1 MSHLS
6 TERLAALADEPP
18 TADELAH
25 LAGCEF
31 CARERAVYTGLLASA
46 GEEYSRIGAPL
57 TTWEKLR
64 PALMADGVIDV
75 DEARRILS
83 SGRRRWNMN
92 GAWQVAAA
100 VLLVIGGFAAGR
112 VSSGDSPVPGLTAG
126 GTSTSTTTTEVAS
139 NPESVQF
146 TSVSQARE
154 ARRVYE
160 SLFQSAS
167 AYIAANDTA
176 AFTPDTPA
184 ALRMRLATLD
194 RVEEAVREA
203 MPQAPADPV
212 INGYYLT
219 TLGQKEAALQQLN
232 ASLPSSMRINVF

>member
-25 LAGCEF
+25 LAGCEL
-31 CARERAVYTGLLASA
+31 CARERAVYTALLASA

-64 PALMADGVIDV
+64 PALIADGVIDV

-83 SGRRRWNMN
+83 SGRRRWSMN
-92 GAWQVAAA
+92 AAWQVAAA
-100 VLLVIGGFAAGR
+100 VLLVVGGYAAGR
-112 VSSGDSPVPGLTAG
+112 LSSGNSSVPGLSSGGATA
-126 GTSTSTTTTEVAS
+126 TTTTEVAS
-139 NPESVQF
+139 NPETVRF

-184 ALRMRLATLD
+184 ALRTRLATLD

-203 MPQAPADPV
+203 MPHAPADPV

>member
-1 MSHLS
+1 MHYQRYHREIRMSHLS

-25 LAGCEF
+25 LAGCEL
-31 CARERAVYTGLLASA
+31 CARERAVYTGLLVSA

-57 TTWEKLR
+57 TTWEKLQ

-83 SGRRRWNMN
+83 SGRRRWRIT
-92 GAWQVAAA
+92 GTLQVAAA
-100 VLLVIGGFAAGR
+100 VLLVVGGFAAGR
-112 VSSGDSPVPGLTAG
+112 VSSGDSPVPGFSSGATP
-126 GTSTSTTTTEVAS
+126 VATPVAANNS
-139 NPESVQF
+139 DAVQF

-219 TLGQKEAALQQLN
+219 TDRK
-232 ASLPSSMRINVF
+232 SVV